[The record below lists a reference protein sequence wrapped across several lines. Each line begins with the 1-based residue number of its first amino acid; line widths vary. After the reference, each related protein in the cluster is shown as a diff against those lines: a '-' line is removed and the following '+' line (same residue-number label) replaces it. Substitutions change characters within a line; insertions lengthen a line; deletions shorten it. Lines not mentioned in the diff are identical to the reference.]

1 MMGGKEEKMNDMKKK
16 STGKHKE
23 KEQKKKSSGTRYID
37 RDLSWLEFNK
47 RVLAEAEDPATP
59 ILEKLKF
66 AAIFSSN
73 LDEFI
78 MVRMAA
84 LAGKLANKADWEKT
98 PSGILYKKLT
108 SIIREAMAKQSRIL
122 NDKLLPELALHSI
135 RISSWENLTPNQKS
149 AASTIMARRI
159 YPVLTPVGIDQSHPF
174 PLVPN
179 LGLEMLIRLE
189 RKENGV
195 PVEKF
200 AVLEVPQVVPRFIQV
215 ENSSAGGM
223 VCIAAEEL
231 IKHHLEML
239 FASCTVKECSLFR
252 LTRDMD
258 LAFDEEHVEEDLLS
272 RIRTVLEK
280 TAKRNVIR
288 LELSSGISKESSS
301 FLLSHLKIAGNNIC
315 MIRKVEGMLNL
326 KGLFELASMQ
336 GPGELKDPEQTP
348 LRSIYFPP
356 GCDYFEAIRNNPPIL
371 LHLPYE
377 SFDPVLEML
386 EQAANDPNVL
396 AIKQTLYRVG
406 NDSPVVKALIKAARN
421 GKQVSVLLELKARF
435 DEENNILWA
444 NSLAE
449 AGAHV
454 VYGVAG
460 LKVHCKVLM
469 VVRQEEDG
477 IRRYMYLSSGNYNCR
492 TARSYTDIGYFSC
505 DGLLAGDVSALFN
518 VITGFSAPPRWNKLL
533 VAPFDLKERLLFMI
547 DREAAYSTKE
557 NPGKIMIKANAVID
571 DEIIDH
577 LYSAARKHVQI
588 FLIIRGIC
596 GLNPSFLPPEYAGN
610 IRVVSILDRYLEHGR
625 IYYFHNNGT
634 PEYFAGSADLMPRN
648 LHRRIEIL
656 FPVDEPHLR
665 AELDM
670 ILQTQF
676 NDRRK
681 GRRVCGENK
690 YTKTLAAQKYEHT
703 RSQTVLYEYYRN
715 RLEEKKKRDKRFDG
729 PLKVFRKREKED

>member
-1 MMGGKEEKMNDMKKK
+1 MEESEKMMTEKNKKTK
-16 STGKHKE
+16 PE
-23 KEQKKKSSGTRYID
+23 KKRSGTRYID

-84 LAGKLANKADWEKT
+84 LAGKFAGNKTGKEKSS
-98 PSGILYKKLT
+98 SGLLYKKLA
-108 SIIREAMAKQSRIL
+108 SIIRETSAKQSRIL
-122 NDKLLPELALHSI
+122 NEKLLPALALHGI
-135 RISSWENLTPNQKS
+135 RISRWEDLTPNQKS
-149 AASTIMARRI
+149 AASTIMAQRI
-159 YPVLTPVGIDQSHPF
+159 YPVLTPIGIDQSHPF

-179 LGLEMLIRLE
+179 LGLEMLVRLE
-189 RKENGV
+189 RKGKDTLE
-195 PVEKF
+195 ERF
-200 AVLEVPQVVPRFIQV
+200 AVLEVPQVIPRFIQV
-215 ENSSAGGM
+215 ENSSVSGM
-223 VCIAAEEL
+223 VFIAAEEL
-231 IKHHLEML
+231 IQHHLEML

-252 LTRDMD
+252 VTRDMD
-258 LAFDEEHVEEDLLS
+258 LAFDEEHNEGDLLA
-272 RIRTVLEK
+272 RIKTVLEK

-288 LELSSGISKESSS
+288 LELSSGISQSSFS
-301 FLLSHLKIAGNNIC
+301 FLLSHLKITDDNIC

-326 KGLFELASMQ
+326 KGLFELASVN
-336 GPGELKDPEQTP
+336 GLPDLKDPEQIP

-356 GCDYFEAIRNNPPIL
+356 GCDYFEAIRNHKSLL

-377 SFDPVLEML
+377 SFDPVVEML
-386 EQAANDPNVL
+386 EQAAHDPDVL

-444 NSLAE
+444 NSLEE

-469 VVRQEEDG
+469 IVRREEDG
-477 IRRYMYLSSGNYNCR
+477 IRRYMYLSSGNYNSK
-492 TARSYTDIGYFSC
+492 TAKIYTDIGYFSC
-505 DGLLAGDVSALFN
+505 DGLLARDVSALFN

-610 IRVVSILDRYLEHGR
+610 IRIVSILDRYLEHGR
-625 IYYFHNNGT
+625 IYYFRNNGF

-670 ILQTQF
+670 ILLTQF
-676 NDRRK
+676 QDRRK
-681 GRRVCGENK
+681 GRRMINENK
-690 YTKTLAAQKYEHT
+690 YTKTLSGMKYEHT
-703 RSQTVLYEYYRN
+703 RSQVVLYEYYKK
-715 RLEEKKKRDKRFDG
+715 RLEEKKKLDKKFDG
-729 PLKVFRKREKED
+729 PLKVFRKKEKEE